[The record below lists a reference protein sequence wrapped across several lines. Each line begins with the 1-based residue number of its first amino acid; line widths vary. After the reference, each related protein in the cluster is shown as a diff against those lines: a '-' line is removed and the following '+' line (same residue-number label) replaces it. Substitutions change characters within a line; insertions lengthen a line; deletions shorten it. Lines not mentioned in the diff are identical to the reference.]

1 MQTIDFLKASVVKCV
16 KYFQNLSTAGNILT
30 EHEVTSA
37 TKRFTALISSSK
49 LNGYQVFGQFHN
61 PKQVHLI
68 LKIVWFLR
76 FEYSSVLQYYACGM
90 GFIYFFF
97 GLP

>member
-49 LNGYQVFGQFHN
+49 LNGY
-61 PKQVHLI
+61 
-68 LKIVWFLR
+68 
-76 FEYSSVLQYYACGM
+76 
-90 GFIYFFF
+90 
-97 GLP
+97 